1 MYSTPN
7 EGKSVAT
14 ERFIRTLNNKIY
26 KYMTSISKNVYIDKL
41 DDIVYKYK
49 TMHIIEQLKMKPVD
63 VKPGIS
69 IDSNKEINK
78 KDQTFEI
85 CVIVRILSCKNI
97 LEKAMFQIGLKKFLR
112 LKKLKSLCHQH

>member
-1 MYSTPN
+1 
-7 EGKSVAT
+7 
-14 ERFIRTLNNKIY
+14 
-26 KYMTSISKNVYIDKL
+26 MTSTSKNVYIDKL

-85 CVIVRILSCKNI
+85 CVIVRMLSCKNI